1 MLHILGAG
9 SLGLLWAARLIQ
21 AGLPVTLLVRD
32 TAARQHWQQTGDQ
45 MTLEYQGQHHQIPV
59 HIETPDSHTSP
70 IQHLIVATKSHA
82 SLQAVQRLQPRLCA
96 DASILLLQNGLG
108 SQQQISALL
117 SQQVLYASVT
127 DGAWRRTPCHV
138 VWAGKGV
145 TQIGDPR
152 GLPFPN
158 WLSALPGDCIDWQ
171 WQADILQV
179 LWVKLAINCAIN
191 PYTVLHDCRNGDVPQ
206 HARAELP
213 LLISELQ
220 QLLRAQNLEIEPD
233 ALSERIHAVIQAT
246 ANNSSSMRQDV
257 HAGRP
262 TEIDYIT
269 GFACNSAM
277 AAGLHLPVLMSL
289 HTRLKTHLATLGLY
303 QQ

>member
-32 TAARQHWQQTGDQ
+32 TAARQQWQQAGDQ
-45 MTLEYQGQHHQIPV
+45 MTLEYQGQCRKVPIR
-59 HIETPDSHTSP
+59 IDTPDSHNHP

-82 SLQAVQRLQPRLCA
+82 SFSAVQHLQHRLRA

-127 DGAWRRTPCHV
+127 DGAWRRTPNHV

-145 TQIGDPR
+145 TQIGDPQ
-152 GLPFPN
+152 GLPCPN

-179 LWVKLAINCAIN
+179 LWIKLAINCAIN
-191 PYTVLHDCRNGDVPQ
+191 PYTVLHDCRNGDVAL

-213 LLISELQ
+213 PLICELQ
-220 QLLRAQNLEIEPD
+220 QLLRAQNLEIESQ
-233 ALSERIHAVIQAT
+233 ALSERIHAVIQTT

-257 HAGRP
+257 HAKRS

-269 GFACNSAM
+269 GFACNSAL
-277 AAGLHLPVLMSL
+277 AAGLHLPTLMSL